1 MSSVLRL
8 RGLLL
13 IILLTLLLITATGC
27 GYHLTN
33 SQPRVIGPAHK
44 IWVPFFT
51 NESISPT
58 AQTVLRRAFYDEFHA
73 LRGVSPAE
81 SAGSADFV
89 MKAKIISYSGKAAS
103 YTALDQAREY
113 RLNLS
118 VELEIAKAGQPLPLW
133 KGQLQGEKQYPAN
146 ANLALQH
153 NAEEQALD
161 AAARI
166 IAHKFISVLEESY

>member
-1 MSSVLRL
+1 MLVLMVC
-8 RGLLL
+8 
-13 IILLTLLLITATGC
+13 TLSGC

-33 SQPRVIGPAHK
+33 VNNRQFETTRN
-44 IWVPFFT
+44 IWIPFFS

-73 LRGVSPAE
+73 LRGLNPADTE
-81 SAGSADFV
+81 GNADLV
-89 MKAKIISYSGKAAS
+89 MKARIVSYANKAVS

-113 RLNLS
+113 NLTLD
-118 VELEIAKAGQPLPLW
+118 VELEIARKGQPTPLW
-133 KGQLQGEKQYPAN
+133 KGQLHGSKQYPAN
-146 ANLALQH
+146 TNLGYQR

-166 IAHKFISVLEESY
+166 IAHKFISALEESY